1 MGTYSSGELGL
12 EATAALPQLVLG
24 GSLSRLS
31 RLLSAPHHGTRVIFD
46 KLHIDHREVD
56 VAVRGR
62 LAREMQ
68 NPSLGNDKIFP
79 LQVSGRWSFCI
90 FRRLFGVSVWKTKGV
105 QYRSCMDSHI

>member
-12 EATAALPQLVLG
+12 EVTAALPQLVL

-46 KLHIDHREVD
+46 KLHIDHHEVD

-62 LAREMQ
+62 LAREMR
-68 NPSLGNDKIFP
+68 NPSLGNDKNP
-79 LQVSGRWSFCI
+79 LQVSGRWLFCI
-90 FRRLFGVSVWKTKGV
+90 FRKLFGVSVRKTKGV
-105 QYRSCMDSHI
+105 QYSTVVA